1 MKRKLLAVNHSILFL
16 CVSMYLGTGWSLILF
31 SFPIAPQLTVE
42 NYYLQFVPQ
51 VAAATK
57 FFTYMTSLMIVLG
70 VIMTIAEWKT
80 GFRWVP
86 LVVLA
91 AVVAATG
98 LTMIF
103 IFPLNEAMSKGL
115 TDPGQL
121 KDVLS
126 QWMFLNKIRV
136 GLWTVQWFSLMVYFA
151 RQFIRAESQP

>member
-1 MKRKLLAVNHSILFL
+1 MKGKLLAVNHSILFL

-57 FFTYMTSLMIVLG
+57 FFTYMTALMIVLG
-70 VIMTIAEWKT
+70 LIMTIAEWKT

-91 AVVAATG
+91 GVAAATG
-98 LTMIF
+98 LTTIF
-103 IFPLNEAMSKGL
+103 IFPLNEAMSKGI
-115 TDPGQL
+115 TDASQL
-121 KDVLS
+121 MATLS
-126 QWMFLNKIRV
+126 RWMLLNQIRV
-136 GLWTVQWFSLMVYFA
+136 GFWSVQWVTLMVYFA
-151 RQFIRAESQP
+151 GQYLRAEARP